1 MEWEIITKNG
11 RPTDEQIDTVG
22 NIYQKSGGVIPKAC
36 QKCKEEFKSE
46 VRDDALTQP
55 VPGYKCES
63 CTFESAAGDSALDH
77 KLEHIDHNIKKIR
90 KERIV
95 SIERHLFGRMS
106 YIEKT
111 QNDVII
117 LCEKCK

>member
-1 MEWEIITKNG
+1 MEWEILEKNG
-11 RPTDEQIDTVG
+11 RPTDEQVDTVG
-22 NIYQKSGGVIPKAC
+22 NIYQKTGGVIPKAC
-36 QKCKEEFKSE
+36 QKCKTEFHSE
-46 VRDDALTQP
+46 VKEIPLTQP

-63 CTFESAAGDSALDH
+63 CTFESSAGDAALDH

-95 SIERHLFGRMS
+95 SIERHLVGTLS

-111 QNDVII
+111 QSDILI
-117 LCEKCK
+117 LCAKCR